1 MENLTTGMQPAFL
14 LLIFHSVEG
23 GRGEGVG
30 GDGVEKASW
39 REKKSHFKAKRTTNE
54 AALLEEWTEN
64 EERK

>member
-1 MENLTTGMQPAFL
+1 MENLTPGMQPAFL

-23 GRGEGVG
+23 GGG
-30 GDGVEKASW
+30 GDGVEKRAG
-39 REKKSHFKAKRTTNE
+39 EKKSHFKAKRTANE